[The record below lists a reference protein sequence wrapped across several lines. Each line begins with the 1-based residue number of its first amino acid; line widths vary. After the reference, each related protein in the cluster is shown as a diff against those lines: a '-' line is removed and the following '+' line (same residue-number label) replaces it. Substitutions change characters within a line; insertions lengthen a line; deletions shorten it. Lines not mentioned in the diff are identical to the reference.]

1 MGRRGPDL
9 NRLDSVP
16 GRPHRLLVIIPLL
29 AMIAILAL
37 IYRYAGARW
46 PGNATRHGPV
56 DISETD
62 AGRHH
67 DAALQI
73 TAVRHKAGAPA
84 AAGFHKPSQP
94 PSE

>member
-1 MGRRGPDL
+1 MDPHGPEL

-16 GRPHRLLVIIPLL
+16 GRPHRLLVIIPVL
-29 AMIAILAL
+29 AMLAVLGL

-62 AGRHH
+62 VGHRDGAQAAVLRH
-67 DAALQI
+67 
-73 TAVRHKAGAPA
+73 RPGATA
-84 AAGFHKPSQP
+84 AAGFHHASQLP
-94 PSE
+94 TD